1 MWIRNTEANHGNV
14 FVDCTFLKRSAGVT
28 ELARAPINNGRSYPH
43 AEAVLI
49 DAKLEGISPVGWGAM
64 GGDTGQMRYWEYN
77 STNLRDGSPVDVSRR
92 KPESKQ
98 LTMPGD
104 AGTIAN
110 YRNPSWVLGW
120 TPAMAPLLLGRPQA
134 AMSAGTMTI
143 GVQVAAVP
151 DPTYQW
157 LENGKPIS
165 GATDRTLVR
174 AGARPSDAS
183 RYSVRV
189 SNASGSVTSAA
200 AIAKSER

>member
-1 MWIRNTEANHGNV
+1 MFVNHV
-14 FVDCTFLKRSAGVT
+14 
-28 ELARAPINNGRSYPH
+28 
-43 AEAVLI
+43 
-49 DAKLEGISPVGWGAM
+49 
-64 GGDTGQMRYWEYN
+64 
-77 STNLRDGSPVDVSRR
+77 RR

-104 AGTIAN
+104 AETIGN

-120 TPAMAPLLLGRPQA
+120 TPAMAPLILGRPQA
-134 AMSAGTMTI
+134 EMSAGATMTV

-157 LENGKPIS
+157 LENGTPIR

-174 AGARPSDAS
+174 TGARPSDAS